1 MHVKLLSRVF
11 VIGLWAVSLGPQ
23 LLSPQA
29 CSAQIISPLV
39 SGDEAIVVTKHH
51 VKTVNGNLEYESR
64 AGRLPIRNDETGEV
78 RGYAFFVAYV
88 VKPSG
93 NKPRPLTFLW
103 NGGPTSNSILVHT
116 ELFGPR
122 RFTPAG
128 MVDNAETLL
137 ANSDLVF
144 YDPIGTGF
152 SRPAKPEYDK
162 EFLSVLGDF
171 AATAEFVRAY
181 RVKFQ
186 TEEQPLFLGGESYG
200 TWRVNGTTELLT
212 KRGIKVSGVIL
223 ISGGVPGSLMP
234 GSFQDAMYVP
244 ARTAAAFELKKLSP
258 DLMRDKAAT
267 MKAVGDWVYDVYMPA
282 LSRLDQLTPAERE
295 TIATDLA
302 HYIGVRP
309 DQIDRKTLVM
319 SNLAYRNGLFEGD
332 KSKVLNTYDMRI
344 VGPEPVIPGRQ
355 QILTRYL
362 RGELGYNTDIAYTDL
377 EDGYMPL
384 PGPERRSTGSRF
396 VYNHTELTP
405 EVMARM
411 HAGGGPPL
419 SQPWLQNAMRIN
431 KDLKVYVAAGRYDS
445 LNMCEGNIRMSAKL
459 EPDLAKRFTD
469 VCYEGGHMMYRDQ
482 ATRLKISQDISRF
495 IASAEKS
502 DQSVR

>member
-1 MHVKLLSRVF
+1 
-11 VIGLWAVSLGPQ
+11 
-23 LLSPQA
+23 
-29 CSAQIISPLV
+29 
-39 SGDEAIVVTKHH
+39 
-51 VKTVNGNLEYESR
+51 
-64 AGRLPIRNDETGEV
+64 
-78 RGYAFFVAYV
+78 
-88 VKPSG
+88 
-93 NKPRPLTFLW
+93 
-103 NGGPTSNSILVHT
+103 
-116 ELFGPR
+116 
-122 RFTPAG
+122 
-128 MVDNAETLL
+128 
-137 ANSDLVF
+137 
-144 YDPIGTGF
+144 
-152 SRPAKPEYDK
+152 
-162 EFLSVLGDF
+162 
-171 AATAEFVRAY
+171 
-181 RVKFQ
+181 
-186 TEEQPLFLGGESYG
+186 LFLGGESYG

-344 VGPEPVIPGRQ
+344 VGPEPVIPGRE

>member
-1 MHVKLLSRVF
+1 MRVKLLSRGL
-11 VIGLWAVSLGPQ
+11 VIGLWTVSL
-23 LLSPQA
+23 A
-29 CSAQIISPLV
+29 CSAQIIPPLV
-39 SGDEAIVVTKHH
+39 SGDESIVVTKHH
-51 VKTVNGNLEYESR
+51 VKTVSGNLEYESR
-64 AGRLPIRNDETGEV
+64 AGRLPIRNDETGDV

-88 VKPSG
+88 VKPTG

-181 RVKFQ
+181 RAKFQ
-186 TEEQPLFLGGESYG
+186 AEEQPLFLGGESYG

-258 DLMRDKAAT
+258 DLMRDKVAT
-267 MKAVGDWVYDVYMPA
+267 MKAVGDWAYDVYMPA

-319 SNLAYRNGLFEGD
+319 SNLAYRNGLFDGD

-344 VGPEPVIPGRQ
+344 VGPEPVIPGRE

-362 RGELGYNTDIAYTDL
+362 RDELGYNTDIAYTDL

-445 LNMCEGNIRMSAKL
+445 LNMCEGNVRMSAKL

-482 ATRLKISQDISRF
+482 ATRLKISQDIARF
-495 IASAEKS
+495 IASAE
-502 DQSVR
+502 